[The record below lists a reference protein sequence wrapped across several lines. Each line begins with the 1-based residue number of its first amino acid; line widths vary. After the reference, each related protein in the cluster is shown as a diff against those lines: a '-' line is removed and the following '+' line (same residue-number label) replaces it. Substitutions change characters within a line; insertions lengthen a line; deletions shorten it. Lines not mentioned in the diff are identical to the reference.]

1 MFRGQF
7 PHTIDA
13 KGRVSVPSK
22 FRDVLKDKYDE
33 RLVITNFDGCLV
45 AYPFSEWQILEKK
58 AANLS
63 MLKKEAA
70 QFLRFFYSGAAECE
84 IDKLGRILIPQ
95 VLRDYAKLEKDIV
108 FVGVTKKAE
117 IWSKARW
124 DAAYKK
130 SQENFDDVR
139 DVLASM
145 GIGL

>member
-33 RLVITNFDGCLV
+33 RLIITNFDGCLI

-70 QFLRFFYSGAAECE
+70 QFLRFFYSGAAECWV
-84 IDKLGRILIPQ
+84 DKLGRILIPQ

-108 FVGVTKKAE
+108 LVGVAKRIE

-124 DAAYKK
+124 DAVIAK

-145 GIGL
+145 GL

>member
-33 RLVITNFDGCLV
+33 RLIITNFDGCLI

-70 QFLRFFYSGAAECE
+70 QFLRFFYSGAAECWV
-84 IDKLGRILIPQ
+84 DKLGRILIPQ

-108 FVGVTKKAE
+108 LVGVAKKIE

-124 DAAYKK
+124 DAVIAK

-145 GIGL
+145 GL